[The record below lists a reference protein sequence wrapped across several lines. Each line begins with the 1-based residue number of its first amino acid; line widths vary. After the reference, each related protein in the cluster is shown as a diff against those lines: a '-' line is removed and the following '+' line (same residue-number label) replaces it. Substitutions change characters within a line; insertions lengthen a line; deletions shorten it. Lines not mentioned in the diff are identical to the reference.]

1 MKCRNCGQE
10 IGEALQCSYCGFGTQ
25 ETNVREMSQSEKYNY
40 EGTTIDETG
49 NEGQEDTA
57 FHRSQSGG
65 PRVFFQGIEL
75 GHSNTWVDK
84 LFQNYWLSRMVI
96 ALIVAAVVTILV
108 FVALPIVL
116 MVAAVGIVVWM
127 MLRFLHS

>member
-1 MKCRNCGQE
+1 MKCQNCGQE
-10 IGEALQCSYCGFGTQ
+10 IGDAHQCSYCGFGAQ
-25 ETNVREMSQSEKYNY
+25 EANVREMSQSEKYGY

-49 NEGQEDTA
+49 QEGREDNT
-57 FHRSQSGG
+57 FYRQRPGG
-65 PRVFFQGIEL
+65 ARIFVRGIEL

-84 LFQNYWLSRMVI
+84 LFRNYWLSRIVI
-96 ALIVAAVVTILV
+96 ALIVAALVTVLV

-127 MLRFLHS
+127 MLRFLRS